1 MARAFTGPVPCT
13 GPSGLTRF
21 GGRACCPMAGAGH
34 GGSDS
39 QCARRRRRPLQESE
53 PDAGDPRPEVAA
65 RPAAA
70 GGGPAASAPR
80 AGSGAP
86 GGRDTGTWR
95 SEDYEDWVSRGVGSS
110 TVPHLDDMLL
120 LAQERPKKDAFD
132 YVLERCEGL
141 HGETL
146 EWRPGGTVAHAR
158 GSHLLLLHSHDEDNG
173 HHWSSSSDDH
183 AAARRDSAVRVS
195 NSLP

>member
-1 MARAFTGPVPCT
+1 MRCHANVSHTLTHKWEGAAGPYNVIVAQALTGPVPCT

-70 GGGPAASAPR
+70 GGDPAASAPR

-146 EWRPGGTVAHAR
+146 E
-158 GSHLLLLHSHDEDNG
+158 
-173 HHWSSSSDDH
+173 
-183 AAARRDSAVRVS
+183 
-195 NSLP
+195 